1 MRRTLSQNL
10 QLKLETLPDRP
21 GVYLMKN
28 RDDRII
34 YIGKARSLRSRVRS
48 YFQQTHDGRPQ
59 LSALIAKV
67 ADVEYI
73 VTESDREALI
83 LEANQIKAHRPRY
96 NIYLK
101 DDKKYPFIRVTDE
114 PYPRIFSTRDVV
126 KDGSRYLGPFHNARA
141 MRTTLDVMHKIFPV
155 RSCDYSLPSDKVKL
169 CMEHQ
174 IRRCEG
180 PCEGLVGKEE
190 YRHTVDQAVRFL
202 KGNNGSVI
210 RELQGQMDKSASHL
224 QYEQAARYRDQLTAL
239 GTMQARQKVVF
250 QDAVD
255 RDVIGLA
262 RSDDEACCTVMEI
275 REGRLLSQKHH
286 FLNGVIEHSDG
297 DIVSAFTRQFYL
309 NSDFIPRQIHL
320 SVQAP
325 DVGEIADWLCS
336 KTEGR
341 VEILVSQR
349 GIKAKTQE
357 MADINASHQLEE
369 RQLKRELQKDRVP
382 QSVFALQRDLGL
394 ATPPRRIDGIDIS
407 NIQGTDT
414 VGSVVCMLDGKPRR
428 SDYRHF
434 KVKGVDGPDDFA
446 SMREVV
452 RRRYR
457 GLAERGDA
465 YPDLLM
471 IDGGKGQLSSAVQ
484 ALAEVG
490 AGDLFVVGLAKR
502 FEEIF
507 VPGRSESVLLPKTSA
522 SLRLLQT
529 LRDEAHRFAINY
541 HRKLRGKRTIA
552 SALDRV
558 PGIGPKRRTALLQEF
573 GSVQRLREAEVEQIA
588 GIKGFSAK
596 LAKELKAHLNQAES
610 GTAVEIGDA
619 PYAGEALAEDA
630 AAAGTTVGGSSG
642 WGRSR
647 RRMSDIGQPRAQTHF
662 DTVNDSMTASTD
674 VLTRFGTVRLCWHE
688 ETVINVVIGPYD
700 PEERRTTV
708 RRFLPPHAEGQEL
721 IAKFLNY
728 FMGREVDFDLPLPPD
743 VGTDFHRLVW
753 TAIKEIPYGKVES
766 YGDIALRLG
775 LPMSRARHVGNAA
788 GQNPM
793 PVIYPCH
800 RLIATTGAITGYS
813 AGIQWKKSLL
823 ELEGV
828 EVENDK
834 VRQSKPK

>member
-21 GVYLMKN
+21 GVYLMKSGN
-28 RDDRII
+28 DRII

-59 LSALIAKV
+59 LTALIAKV
-67 ADVEYI
+67 ADIEYI

-83 LEANQIKAHRPRY
+83 LEAEQIKAHRPRY

-101 DDKKYPFIRVTDE
+101 DDKKYPFIRITDE
-114 PYPRIFSTRDVV
+114 PYPRIFATRDVV
-126 KDGSRYLGPFHNARA
+126 RDGSRYLGPFHNARA

-155 RSCDYSLPSDKVKL
+155 RSCDYPLPSDKVKL
-169 CMEHQ
+169 CMEYQ

-180 PCEGLVGKEE
+180 PCEGLVNKDE

-210 RELQGQMDKSASHL
+210 RELQERMDKSASHL
-224 QYEQAARYRDQLTAL
+224 HYEQAARYRDQLAAL
-239 GTMQARQKVVF
+239 RTMQARQKVVL

-297 DIVSAFTRQFYL
+297 DIVSAFARHFYL

-325 DVGEIADWLCS
+325 DADEIADWLCS
-336 KTEGR
+336 KTDGR
-341 VEILVSQR
+341 VEILVSRR
-349 GIKAKTQE
+349 GIKAKTQQ
-357 MADINASHQLEE
+357 MADINASHHLEE

-434 KVKGVDGPDDFA
+434 KVKAVDGPDDFA

-452 RRRYR
+452 SRRYR
-457 GLAERGDA
+457 GLVERGEA

-484 ALAEVG
+484 ALSKVG

-502 FEEIF
+502 LEEIF
-507 VPGRSESVLLPKTSA
+507 VPGRSESVLLPKASA

-529 LRDEAHRFAINY
+529 LRDEAHRFAVNY

-558 PGIGPKRRTALLQEF
+558 PGIGPKRRTLLLQEF

-588 GIKGFSAK
+588 GVKGFSAK
-596 LAKELKAHLNQAES
+596 LARELKTHLDQAES
-610 GTAVEIGDA
+610 GNAVEVSGTS
-619 PYAGEALAEDA
+619 GE
-630 AAAGTTVGGSSG
+630 GGV
-642 WGRSR
+642 
-647 RRMSDIGQPRAQTHF
+647 A
-662 DTVNDSMTASTD
+662 VA
-674 VLTRFGTVRLCWHE
+674 
-688 ETVINVVIGPYD
+688 
-700 PEERRTTV
+700 
-708 RRFLPPHAEGQEL
+708 
-721 IAKFLNY
+721 
-728 FMGREVDFDLPLPPD
+728 
-743 VGTDFHRLVW
+743 
-753 TAIKEIPYGKVES
+753 
-766 YGDIALRLG
+766 
-775 LPMSRARHVGNAA
+775 
-788 GQNPM
+788 
-793 PVIYPCH
+793 
-800 RLIATTGAITGYS
+800 
-813 AGIQWKKSLL
+813 
-823 ELEGV
+823 
-828 EVENDK
+828 
-834 VRQSKPK
+834 